1 VNPVQIR
8 ETSHGSDP
16 PSDEDLEHKIAAAER
31 EDALLTAVSNV
42 SHDVREVSER
52 LEAFVASMPTTPA
65 DPDRDRA
72 LRQTLDRI
80 EARLAAGQ
88 HRPSATQTTKPRRGL
103 RFLLKVVALD
113 LLIGVAV
120 IAGRWSVQDPYLS
133 REDYQMSVYLWLKH
147 GSQLRQCLIDMRD
160 RGTDTSCPLI
170 IRADPPDEPS

>member
-1 VNPVQIR
+1 VTPVQIP

-16 PSDEDLEHKIAAAER
+16 PDQDLERKIAAAER
-31 EDALLTAVSNV
+31 EDALLTAISNV
-42 SHDVREVSER
+42 SHDVRGLGER
-52 LEAFVASMPTTPA
+52 LEAFVASTPA
-65 DPDRDRA
+65 DPDRDRS

-88 HRPSATQTTKPRRGL
+88 HRPAAKQTTKPRRGL

-120 IAGRWSVQDPYLS
+120 VAGRWSVQDPYLS

-147 GSQLRQCLIDMRD
+147 GPQLRQCLIDMRD

-170 IRADPPDEPS
+170 IRADPPDETS